1 METNTNTVELTAEAK
16 FVQAKTLLEY
26 FISHLE
32 WEANNDPSFVGY
44 EKYIAPNV
52 VDDPDNPGHKKL
64 PDGTRRGN
72 GASGARVQQWIT
84 KWEQFGASEDGVV
97 CLNVVKHGAPN
108 EKPNGCYLHWKE
120 TGAQIK
126 TEWEQNHINKLYLC
140 IYGEYCDLPSVMMY
154 TLDELGLFDGQ
165 APNENLKVFWDR
177 FESLRNEWWALDDK

>member
-177 FESLRNEWWALDDK
+177 FEALRNEWWALDDK